1 MKPAIK
7 TSTNFMDQQSP
18 GYSALRKGRRSI
30 PDQIYLLTWATLN
43 REPRLATLPAART
56 VVCSLKHADADEWT
70 RTLAF
75 VVMPDHVH
83 WCIEL
88 GDIYPLARVM
98 NAVKSYTANRLRSLL
113 DVQEPIW
120 QTGFHDRA
128 ARSSENIEAICRYVI
143 ANPLR
148 AGIAESLEE
157 YPHWDSIWHGS

>member
-1 MKPAIK
+1 
-7 TSTNFMDQQSP
+7 MDQKSP

-30 PDQIYLLTWATLN
+30 PNQIYLLTWATLH
-43 REPRLATLPAART
+43 RKQRLATLPAART
-56 VVCSLKHADADEWT
+56 VICSLKHADANEWT

-88 GDIYPLARVM
+88 GATCSLTIMM
-98 NAVKSYTANRLRSLL
+98 NSIKSYTGNRLRNLL
-113 DVQEPIW
+113 GVQEPIW

-128 ARSSENIEAICRYVI
+128 ARSYENIEAICRYVV

-148 AGIAESLEE
+148 AGIVQSLGE
-157 YPHWDSIWHGS
+157 YPHWDSIWYQA